1 MTKILMIKI
10 LKAFAVGGCAA
21 ALIFPNITISEH
33 SRSGVYLHADPAL
46 GTGTA
51 DRRDAGI

>member
-1 MTKILMIKI
+1 MTKILMTKI

-33 SRSGVYLHADPAL
+33 SRSGVYLHADPGP
-46 GTGTA
+46 GTG
-51 DRRDAGI
+51 DRRPA